1 MEKSG
6 RQFLRLAH
14 GRLLSLLACI
24 FILAISAGM
33 HLTALEVDLFV
44 SSFEITAGEPLVIS
58 LTARGSEPAS
68 TSLAEPQ
75 VPVSFLPSSGTK
87 ELVQLESTGIFAGS
101 RTRGTVIRREWI
113 PSESGSFSLGPF
125 TVSSGAESITLPPV
139 YITVVSPKAAEY
151 SALQWAVSGGGAV
164 TGAAT
169 GKAYRITLE
178 GLFEGT
184 PGPVACAAPENA
196 LLAAVPQTSGENP
209 AVETASGWRTVAI
222 YDWTP
227 LAAGTLSLPS
237 ALLEYTAP
245 SGAVRKIASQ
255 NRTVDVSASAPVT
268 GQTPVPR
275 ILGRAFTR
283 SPTAPA
289 AKTGTDAAAP
299 IVLDD
304 LPADLAE
311 RLSVIP
317 WQKGNYAVILHALR
331 SAEYGSLFPSRCRTV
346 RLAAEAGL
354 SLGKTLDVPPAA
366 WKFWCV
372 TGFAVLLFLSLLLRL
387 SGPASH
393 LLRGLSYT
401 GFICSVLLAIFA
413 VYVYTRDM
421 QPAGVA
427 AGGDLLTVPEP
438 SSTVIETLAEG
449 RTVHIRRRAGEWLF
463 VSTDSSLEGWLPAAG
478 VLQYTL
484 METDR

>member
-14 GRLLSLLACI
+14 GRLLSLLAC
-24 FILAISAGM
+24 FFFLVISAGLP
-33 HLTALEVDLFV
+33 LTALEVDLFV
-44 SSFEITAGEPLVIS
+44 SSFEITAGEPLAIS
-58 LTARGSEPAS
+58 FTVRGSEPAS
-68 TSLAEPQ
+68 TGLAEPQ
-75 VPVSFLPSSGTK
+75 VPASFVPSSGSK

-125 TVSSGAESITLPPV
+125 TVSSGAESVTLPPV

-151 SALQWAVSGGGAV
+151 SALRWAVSGGGA
-164 TGAAT
+164 AT
-169 GKAYRITLE
+169 GKPFRISLE

-196 LLAAVPQTSGENP
+196 LLAAVPQTSGEIP
-209 AVETASGWRTVAI
+209 AEETASGWRTVAL

-237 ALLEYTAP
+237 ALLEYTTP

-268 GQTPVPR
+268 GQIPVPR

-283 SPTAPA
+283 PPAAPA
-289 AKTGTDAAAP
+289 AKTGTDAVAP

-304 LPADLAE
+304 LPPDLAE
-311 RLSVIP
+311 RLSAIP

-372 TGFAVLLFLSLLLRL
+372 TGFTVLLFLSLLLRL
-387 SGPASH
+387 SGPASP
-393 LLRGLSYT
+393 LLRGLAFA
-401 GFICSVLLAIFA
+401 GFSCSILLAIFA

-449 RTVHIRRRAGEWLF
+449 RTVHIRRRAGDWLF

-484 METDR
+484 MESDR